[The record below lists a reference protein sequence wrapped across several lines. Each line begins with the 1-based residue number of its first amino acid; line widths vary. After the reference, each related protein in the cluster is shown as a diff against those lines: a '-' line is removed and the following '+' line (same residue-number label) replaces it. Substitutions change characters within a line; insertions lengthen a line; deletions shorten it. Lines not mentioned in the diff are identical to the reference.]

1 MKIYLV
7 IESVDVGPGFIP
19 SIIHGIFKS
28 KENAEK
34 LQKKVSEEIAEESP
48 YWLEAIDLIRVEEME
63 LQE

>member
-19 SIIHGIFKS
+19 SIIHGVFKS

-34 LQKKVSEEIAEESP
+34 LQKKVGEELAEESP
-48 YWLEAIDLIRVEEME
+48 LWLEAIDLVNVEEMD

>member
-19 SIIHGIFKS
+19 SIIHGAFKS
-28 KENAEK
+28 KEKAEEVK
-34 LQKKVSEEIAEESP
+34 QKVSEELANEQP
-48 YWLEAIDLIRVEEME
+48 YWLEAKDMVNIEEME